1 MFVCF
6 PQTQFEMDG
15 EKLVQK
21 QLGKIPST
29 ITREME
35 DDDTMVA
42 VSNSKRRFFPLLS
55 AEECA

>member
-1 MFVCF
+1 
-6 PQTQFEMDG
+6 MDG

-29 ITREME
+29 ITRELE